1 MADEESKAPTELMEV
16 DKEMQTDEPSEIT
29 VEEHAESSA
38 NAEETVGNPTPVAE
52 GEVAPSAES
61 EAAPPAESEAAP
73 QGEGEVAPPA
83 VGEVAPEAV
92 VDSAP
97 QPDEEATPQTEVAAE
112 TDGGADEPV
121 DGEVA
126 QEQTPK
132 ETQEEAVPAEE
143 VPQTDEVSAPETP
156 GATQE
161 AEVTDGEKMGE
172 ATEDVGV
179 DSAIEE
185 SKTTEEEQPKTD
197 QDVEDS
203 PQETETAEVSTQ
215 EGEEDVE
222 KRASPVEKETV
233 GMETDQTDEQHE
245 VDPHAAS
252 PVPDPL
258 NATATVK
265 FVLMPSGQVTTMAC
279 ALSQTMHQLRAHFAT
294 ELRMPSDQLVFM
306 YDGSNV
312 KDGLTLHDLGVGPNG
327 AVQMEISSA
336 DPVTNPLKSL
346 KPKPSY
352 IMPDVITVKVQR
364 DGVQEDIVVEIE
376 RSMQHKPF
384 LGGYRHRNT
393 GAEFFHASA
402 QTRPKSRKD
411 NGIEKNCRETQTV
424 KNRNVRQQSKI
435 DTSTQMTM
443 IGCYVS
449 NMTDKLMVP
458 GKYQTAEEYH
468 DIRLKKVIIL
478 QSYFRRWQAKRQV
491 AKLRVDLAQRMEWE
505 RKEAI
510 RKVKE
515 KEDRIRREFEKR
527 MNPRTKED
535 FDLLY
540 HALEKWRKEEL
551 DQINAALSGPKRKAA
566 LCHLLDQE
574 TQLIASI
581 GRHKLEA
588 DTDNKQRAIQSF
600 LDKAA
605 APKKWRAFDGKFTE
619 MDTAYTIRARE
630 LRDIY
635 KSLNMKYL
643 TQDERLDVLLTLK
656 HTVKEHDC
664 KLTQEIIELIDREAD
679 LLMRGV
685 KDTNLEGLRKRIATL
700 FLQYVKT
707 PTFNA
712 EAARLLKVPQDP
724 SSLRKNIYFCPSCN
738 SYLPSTEFQLASN
751 SRMVGRCRHC
761 QKLDN
766 DARARQDYSH
776 YRYMLKALRKSEEAM
791 NDGSRIAFL
800 LQEGDLRYLV
810 ENIWGSQSAL
820 SAWTDLYDL
829 VLVRWDRDEEWSPW
843 NCILLTKDET
853 TTHVQ
858 IEELEKGYGRVFC
871 HKVNTKHTLARN
883 YFSRLPG
890 MAEHMRTRANQPKPG
905 KGIITQAVAPT
916 RA

>member
-1 MADEESKAPTELMEV
+1 MADEESQVPTEPTEA
-16 DKEMQTDEPSEIT
+16 DKEQQTDEPSEIT
-29 VEEHAESSA
+29 DNADQETGNATNEETAVENGAGPEDKTTEQVDKPEASNEDNNGEHQATDSQELTEPGEEATQTEAEEKVKGEDGEVEGQDKEVSTHQDQEVSEAEKETEGQDQITEEATGEGQEVTGQSQEVQGQDQAAEGQEESKDVEAAEGTTPEAAAAESQEA
-38 NAEETVGNPTPVAE
+38 PEETV
-52 GEVAPSAES
+52 
-61 EAAPPAESEAAP
+61 
-73 QGEGEVAPPA
+73 
-83 VGEVAPEAV
+83 PEEDKQQEDLEDA
-92 VDSAP
+92 
-97 QPDEEATPQTEVAAE
+97 
-112 TDGGADEPV
+112 GGA
-121 DGEVA
+121 
-126 QEQTPK
+126 
-132 ETQEEAVPAEE
+132 
-143 VPQTDEVSAPETP
+143 
-156 GATQE
+156 E
-161 AEVTDGEKMGE
+161 AEAGIDELGDAER
-172 ATEDVGV
+172 
-179 DSAIEE
+179 
-185 SKTTEEEQPKTD
+185 TTSQ
-197 QDVEDS
+197 
-203 PQETETAEVSTQ
+203 
-215 EGEEDVE
+215 
-222 KRASPVEKETV
+222 VEKETI
-233 GMETDQTDEQHE
+233 GMETEQTDEQHE

-252 PVPDPL
+252 PMPDPL

-279 ALSQTMHQLRAHFAT
+279 ALSQTMQQLRAHFAS
-294 ELRMPSDQLVFM
+294 ELRMQADQLVFM

-312 KDGLTLHDLGVGPNG
+312 KDDLTLHDLGVGPNG

-336 DPVTNPLKSL
+336 DPENNPLKAL

-376 RSMQHKPF
+376 RSMRHKPF
-384 LGGYRHRNT
+384 LGGYKHRHT
-393 GAEFFHASA
+393 GLEFYNASA
-402 QTRPKSRKD
+402 QTRPKTRKD
-411 NGIEKNCRETQTV
+411 NGIEKFCRDTQTV
-424 KNRNVRQQSKI
+424 KQKNIRQQTKI
-435 DTSTQMTM
+435 NTATQMTM
-443 IGCYVS
+443 IGCYVA
-449 NMTDKLMVP
+449 NMTDKLVVP
-458 GKYQTAEEYH
+458 GRYQTAEEYH
-468 DIRLKKVIIL
+468 AIRLKKVIIL

-491 AKLRVDLAQRMEWE
+491 AKLRIDLAKRVEYE
-505 RKEAI
+505 RQEAI

-527 MNPRTKED
+527 MNPKSKED

-551 DQINAALSGPKRKAA
+551 DQINATLTGAQRKAA

-588 DTDNKQRAIQSF
+588 DTTNKQQAIQNF
-600 LDKAA
+600 LDKGA
-605 APKKWRAFDGKFTE
+605 APKKWRSADGKFTE

-685 KDTNLEGLRKRIATL
+685 KETNLEGLRKRIATL

-751 SRMVGRCRHC
+751 SRNVGRCRRC
-761 QKLDN
+761 QKMDN
-766 DARARQDYSH
+766 DARARHDYSI
-776 YRYMLKALRKSEEAM
+776 YRYMLKSLRRYEEAM

-800 LQEGDLRYLV
+800 MQEGDLRYLV
-810 ENIWGSQSAL
+810 ENIWSSQSAL
-820 SAWTDLYDL
+820 SAWNDMYDL
-829 VLVRWDRDEEWSPW
+829 VLVRWDKDEEWSPW
-843 NCILLTKDET
+843 NCILLTKDEA
-853 TTHVQ
+853 TTHIQ

-890 MAEHMRTRANQPKPG
+890 MAEHMRHKASQPKPG
-905 KGIITQAVAPT
+905 NSIVAQTVLPSK
-916 RA
+916 A

>member
-1 MADEESKAPTELMEV
+1 MADDNSQVPTEPTEV
-16 DKEMQTDEPSEIT
+16 DKEQQTDEPSEVT
-29 VEEHAESSA
+29 ESAAQEPGSAADVETTAENETAQEGEPVGQDKPPEIGDAASTEQPA
-38 NAEETVGNPTPVAE
+38 PAPQEVKQPEEETTQNETMGEQEVGGEEEEVKGQDQAVADQDQEASRAELETEGQDLATDKEVAGQDQDVAVAGQDQEDERQSQEVKGQEEDKE
-52 GEVAPSAES
+52 GETA
-61 EAAPPAESEAAP
+61 
-73 QGEGEVAPPA
+73 GET
-83 VGEVAPEAV
+83 AV
-92 VDSAP
+92 VS
-97 QPDEEATPQTEVAAE
+97 
-112 TDGGADEPV
+112 
-121 DGEVA
+121 A
-126 QEQTPK
+126 QEESK
-132 ETQEEAVPAEE
+132 EASSEKEKPQEAFEEAVDVQQEPGQDESRDAERTAS
-143 VPQTDEVSAPETP
+143 Q
-156 GATQE
+156 
-161 AEVTDGEKMGE
+161 
-172 ATEDVGV
+172 
-179 DSAIEE
+179 
-185 SKTTEEEQPKTD
+185 
-197 QDVEDS
+197 VE
-203 PQETETAEVSTQ
+203 
-215 EGEEDVE
+215 
-222 KRASPVEKETV
+222 RETV
-233 GMETDQTDEQHE
+233 GMETEQTDEQHE

-252 PVPDPL
+252 PMPDPL

-279 ALSQTMHQLRAHFAT
+279 ALSQTMQQLRAHFAS
-294 ELRMPSDQLVFM
+294 ELRMLADHLVFM

-312 KDGLTLHDLGVGPNG
+312 KDELTLHDLGVGPNG

-336 DPVTNPLKSL
+336 DPENNPLKAL

-376 RSMQHKPF
+376 RSMRHKPF
-384 LGGYRHRNT
+384 LGGFRHRNT
-393 GAEFFHASA
+393 GTEYHNASA
-402 QTRPKSRKD
+402 QTRPKTRKD
-411 NGIEKNCRETQTV
+411 NGIEKFCRDTQTV
-424 KNRNVRQQSKI
+424 KQKNIRQQTMI
-435 DTSTQMTM
+435 NTATQMTM

-449 NMTDKLMVP
+449 NMTDKLVVP
-458 GKYQTAEEYH
+458 GRYQTAEEYH
-468 DIRLKKVIIL
+468 AIRLKKVIIL
-478 QSYFRRWQAKRQV
+478 QSYFRRWQAKRHV
-491 AKLRVDLAQRMEWE
+491 AKLRVDLAKRLEWE
-505 RKEAI
+505 RQEAI

-527 MNPRTKED
+527 MNPRSKED

-551 DQINAALSGPKRKAA
+551 DQINATLTGAKRKAA

-588 DTDNKQRAIQSF
+588 DTVNKQQAIQNF

-605 APKKWRAFDGKFTE
+605 APKKWRSADGKFTE

-685 KDTNLEGLRKRIATL
+685 KESNLEGLRKRIATL
-700 FLQYVKT
+700 FLQYIKT

-751 SRMVGRCRHC
+751 SRMVGRCRRC

-776 YRYMLKALRKSEEAM
+776 YRYLLRALRKSEEAM
-791 NDGSRIAFL
+791 QDGSRIAFL
-800 LQEGDLRYLV
+800 MQEGDLRYLV
-810 ENIWGSQSAL
+810 ENIWSSQSAL
-820 SAWTDLYDL
+820 SAWNDLYDL
-829 VLVRWDRDEEWSPW
+829 VLVRWDKDEEWSPW
-843 NCILLTKDET
+843 NCILLTKDEA

-890 MAEHMRTRANQPKPG
+890 MAEHMRQKAGQPKPG
-905 KGIITQAVAPT
+905 TSIVTQPVVPT
-916 RA
+916 KA